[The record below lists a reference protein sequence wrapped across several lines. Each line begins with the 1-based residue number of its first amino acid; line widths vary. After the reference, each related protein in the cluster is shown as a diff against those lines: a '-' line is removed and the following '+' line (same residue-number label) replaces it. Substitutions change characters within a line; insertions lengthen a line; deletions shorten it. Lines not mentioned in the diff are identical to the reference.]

1 MIPYLKELGVTA
13 VEFMP
18 VHQYDPQEGSRWGYM
33 TLNFFTPHH
42 AYARNSD
49 AESAAQKFREL
60 VKALHEADIEVI
72 LDVVYNHATEGDQ
85 NGPTYSFRG
94 IDNTTYYSLE
104 ADRLSRYFNFSACG
118 NDLRTSHP
126 AVRRLVVDSLRYWA
140 IEMGVDGFRFDL
152 ASVFMR
158 DDEGNLNYHDPAIIS
173 AISADETLA
182 GVRLIAEPWQGE
194 SGGGYVLGRAFPGLT
209 WQQWNGK
216 FRDGVRRFVK
226 GDGGLVPSIMTRLHG
241 STDLFPGDRAN
252 SFRPSQSINFVTCH
266 DGFTLYDLVSI
277 AATSRTAGTA
287 MGGRGEVP
295 PEVARLRRRQIKN
308 FCCLLML
315 SNGAP
320 MFVAGDEFMNTQRGN
335 DNPYNEDGEIVWLDW
350 RRLDT
355 NRDVFR
361 FFKSMIAFR
370 KAHPSIGRSTFW
382 ENDVRW
388 RGVSTSPDLS
398 YTSHTLAFLLR
409 GASLDDSDLYVMI
422 NCCWQ
427 DLDFS
432 VAEGEAHEWFRAVD
446 TSSESPDDILEPER
460 QKPLPSL
467 HYTVRARSVV
477 ILVRG

>member
-1 MIPYLKELGVTA
+1 M
-13 VEFMP
+13 
-18 VHQYDPQEGSRWGYM
+18 
-33 TLNFFTPHH
+33 
-42 AYARNSD
+42 
-49 AESAAQKFREL
+49 
-60 VKALHEADIEVI
+60 
-72 LDVVYNHATEGDQ
+72 
-85 NGPTYSFRG
+85 
-94 IDNTTYYSLE
+94 
-104 ADRLSRYFNFSACG
+104 
-118 NDLRTSHP
+118 
-126 AVRRLVVDSLRYWA
+126 
-140 IEMGVDGFRFDL
+140 DGFRFDL

-194 SGGGYVLGRAFPGLT
+194 PGGGYVLGRAFPGLT

-216 FRDGVRRFVK
+216 FRDDVRRFVK
-226 GDGGLVPSIMTRLHG
+226 GDDGLVPSLMTRLHG
-241 STDLFPGDRAN
+241 STDLFPGDLAN
-252 SFRPSQSINFVTCH
+252 AFRPSQSINFVTCH
-266 DGFTLYDLVSI
+266 DGFTLYDLVSYR
-277 AATSRTAGTA
+277 SDEQHSWNCGWE
-287 MGGRGEVP
+287 GGAEVP

-350 RRLDT
+350 RRLDA

-361 FFKSMIAFR
+361 FFKNMIAFR

-388 RGVSTSPDLS
+388 HGVSTSPDLS
-398 YTSHTLAFLLR
+398 YTSHTLAFFLR

-422 NCCWQ
+422 NCYRQ
-427 DLDFS
+427 DLVFS

-477 ILVRG
+477 VLVRRSTERGRGGCPPRPWQIAQLTVSR

>member
-1 MIPYLKELGVTA
+1 M
-13 VEFMP
+13 
-18 VHQYDPQEGSRWGYM
+18 
-33 TLNFFTPHH
+33 
-42 AYARNSD
+42 
-49 AESAAQKFREL
+49 
-60 VKALHEADIEVI
+60 
-72 LDVVYNHATEGDQ
+72 
-85 NGPTYSFRG
+85 
-94 IDNTTYYSLE
+94 
-104 ADRLSRYFNFSACG
+104 
-118 NDLRTSHP
+118 
-126 AVRRLVVDSLRYWA
+126 
-140 IEMGVDGFRFDL
+140 
-152 ASVFMR
+152 
-158 DDEGNLNYHDPAIIS
+158 
-173 AISADETLA
+173 
-182 GVRLIAEPWQGE
+182 
-194 SGGGYVLGRAFPGLT
+194 
-209 WQQWNGK
+209 
-216 FRDGVRRFVK
+216 
-226 GDGGLVPSIMTRLHG
+226 
-241 STDLFPGDRAN
+241 
-252 SFRPSQSINFVTCH
+252 
-266 DGFTLYDLVSI
+266 
-277 AATSRTAGTA
+277 
-287 MGGRGEVP
+287 P

-335 DNPYNEDGEIVWLDW
+335 DNPYNEDGEIIWLDW

-388 RGVSTSPDLS
+388 RGVSTSPGLS
-398 YTSHTLAFLLR
+398 YTSHTLAFFLR